1 MIAMYKFSLSA
12 LVLLVSVNA
21 SAAFTNNSAPNYGPG
36 GFSGPVTGAV
46 NSAEINGYSWMQDD
60 KPVVLEGRIVSSLG
74 GEHYLFQDAKGN
86 VMVEI
91 DQEAWWGVSATP
103 QTRLRLYGSV
113 DKDVAERVSV
123 DVDRVEV
130 LR

>member
-1 MIAMYKFSLSA
+1 MIAMYRFSLCA
-12 LVLLVSVNA
+12 FVLLVSMNA
-21 SAAFTNNSAPNYGPG
+21 SAAFTNNMTQNYSLG
-36 GFSGPVTGAV
+36 GFSGPVMGAV
-46 NSAEINGYSWMQDD
+46 SSAEINGYSWMQDD
-60 KPVVLEGRIVSSLG
+60 KPVVLEGHIVSRLG
-74 GEHYLFQDAKGN
+74 GQHYLLQDAKGD

-91 DQEAWWGVSATP
+91 DQEVWWGVNATP

-113 DKDVAERVSV
+113 DKDIAERVSI